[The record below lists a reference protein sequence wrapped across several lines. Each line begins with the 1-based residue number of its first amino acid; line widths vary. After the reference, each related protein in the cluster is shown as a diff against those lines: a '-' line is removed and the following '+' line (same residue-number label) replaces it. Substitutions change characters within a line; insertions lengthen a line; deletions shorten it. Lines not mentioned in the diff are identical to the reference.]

1 MAYDLF
7 KSQGHI
13 MGAYFSKKCQNETYI
28 IDSDEEEDEFKLQF
42 QAEER
47 VWESKFEQYLQKTGI
62 ENSSYIIREL
72 GPEISLM
79 SEIVFTQFYNKDAT

>member
-7 KSQGHI
+7 KSQDHI